1 METLREETGMTAKKQ
16 TNEKET
22 VMDYIKPSLILMIIC
37 LVVTAALVS
46 TYQVTKPIIAEAL
59 EKRSQEARQEV
70 LPEGKGFERILSSET
85 ESDKLEKGVIEAYQ
99 SENKVGWVITSQD
112 KGYGGTI
119 RIITGYDSGGMITNI
134 KILEQSETPGLGTK
148 VGEEFFLEQFRGKD
162 SIEGVEAISGA
173 TISSEAMKRAVS
185 WSLNQM
191 EQIRKEGTE

>member
-1 METLREETGMTAKKQ
+1 
-16 TNEKET
+16 
-22 VMDYIKPSLILMIIC
+22 
-37 LVVTAALVS
+37 
-46 TYQVTKPIIAEAL
+46 
-59 EKRSQEARQEV
+59 
-70 LPEGKGFERILSSET
+70 
-85 ESDKLEKGVIEAYQ
+85 
-99 SENKVGWVITSQD
+99 
-112 KGYGGTI
+112 
-119 RIITGYDSGGMITNI
+119 MITNI

>member
-1 METLREETGMTAKKQ
+1 MTAKKQ

-70 LPEGKGFERILSSET
+70 LPEGKGFERILSSEM

>member
-1 METLREETGMTAKKQ
+1 MTAKK
-16 TNEKET
+16 NIKEKESVLDVVT
-22 VMDYIKPSLILMIIC
+22 PSLILMIIC

-70 LPEGKGFERILSSET
+70 LPEGKGFTPMLTGEINPDQLT
-85 ESDKLEKGVIEAYQ
+85 KGVSEVYQ
-99 SENKVGWVITSQD
+99 AENKVGWVITSEDQ
-112 KGYGGTI
+112 GYGGTMK
-119 RIITGYDSGGMITNI
+119 IITGFDADGFITNI

-162 SIEGVEAISGA
+162 MLEGVDAISGA
-173 TISSEAMKRAVS
+173 TISSEAMKRAVQ

-191 EQIRKEGTE
+191 EEIRKEGAE